1 MRFYSNFI
9 MLGKHNVVSNNQA
22 AEQSTIKK
30 CNDVINSMFIQV
42 EEQRLKEEREGTLLL
57 EEISFS
63 TFYAEFQKV
72 LIECIEDY
80 GESITNL
87 FGLDSLILFL
97 SQIDRHS
104 KEKGTQ
110 IIEHFMHNTNL
121 EKYQT
126 EVLHQGSDCQL
137 SAD

>member
-1 MRFYSNFI
+1 M
-9 MLGKHNVVSNNQA
+9 
-22 AEQSTIKK
+22 
-30 CNDVINSMFIQV
+30 
-42 EEQRLKEEREGTLLL
+42 
-57 EEISFS
+57 
-63 TFYAEFQKV
+63 

-126 EVLHQGSDCQL
+126 DVLQQGSDCQL